1 MSECGVCSFWVL
13 YRFIFCLV
21 LCLSARVKRLRS
33 DRARCGDTARRDDRS
48 IDRLFGTNL
57 RMTSSSSSPSSPPS
71 YVGAID
77 QGTTSTRFIVYECVK
92 DDGADGVATTL
103 RVVGSHQLEHAQ
115 RYPKP
120 GWCEHDAME
129 IFTRA
134 CECAHEAL
142 ARAGVTADALACVGI
157 TNQRETTV
165 AWRRSDGTPLANAV
179 VWLDTRTR
187 DVCDDVTREVCG
199 GDKRALAP
207 VCGLPVSTYFSGMK
221 MRWLLENE
229 PKVREAADAG
239 DLCFGTI
246 ESWLVFKLTGGKVHA
261 TDVTNASRTMLMRL
275 DDLTW
280 DAPTCQA
287 LGIPT
292 NALPEIKS
300 CAEDYGVVDGSIPAL
315 AGVRIT
321 GCIGDQQSA
330 TLGQLCGEGEA
341 KNTYGTGCFMV
352 LNTGTTIVPSTNGLL
367 TTMAWQ
373 LGGRD
378 KPAKYALEG
387 SVAIGGAV
395 VHWLRDNLGL
405 ITKASEI
412 EDLASTVDDA
422 AGVSFVPAF
431 NGLFAPRWRE
441 DARGVIVGL
450 TQYVN
455 KGHIARAALEAI
467 AFQSRDV
474 LEAMRQDIAQ
484 STSHSLNVLKVDGGA
499 SANNLLMQIQAEC
512 LGMDVVRP
520 ADIETTARGA
530 AYAAA
535 IGAGLMTEDEL
546 FASASSSASN
556 AAAGEKRFTPRTS
569 AEERAS
575 NYARWNDAIERTLN
589 IAK

>member
-1 MSECGVCSFWVL
+1 MSECGLCSFWVL

-21 LCLSARVKRLRS
+21 LCLSIVRLRN
-33 DRARCGDTARRDDRS
+33 DARDATRRHIATRRRFRRS
-48 IDRLFGTNL
+48 FGTHS
-57 RMTSSSSSPSSPPS
+57 RMASSSY

-92 DDGADGVATTL
+92 DECAADSAATTL

-129 IFTRA
+129 IFTRV
-134 CECAHEAL
+134 CECAQGAL
-142 ARAGVTADALACVGI
+142 ARAGVTADALTCVGI

-239 DLCFGTI
+239 NLCFGTI
-246 ESWLVFKLTGGKVHA
+246 ESWLVFKLTDGKVHA

-300 CAEDYGVVDGSIPAL
+300 CAEDYGIVDGSIPAL

-535 IGAGLMTEDEL
+535 IGAGMMTEDEL
-546 FASASSSASN
+546 FASASASN
-556 AAAGEKRFTPRTS
+556 AAVGEEHFTPRTS
-569 AEERAS
+569 AEERVS